1 METLLL
7 AMIVGIVTLCL
18 LVLLVVATIKVF
30 FAVLS
35 LLLVIAGFIVLGVVV
50 ISRLFYDFS

>member
-1 METLLL
+1 MGTLFL

-18 LVLLVVATIKVF
+18 LALLVVATIKVF

-35 LLLVIAGFIVLGVVV
+35 FLLVVAGFIFLWFFV
-50 ISRLFYDFS
+50 I

>member
-1 METLLL
+1 METLILV
-7 AMIVGIVTLCL
+7 AIAAVVTLCL

-35 LLLVIAGFIVLGVVV
+35 FLLVAAGFIVLGIVV
-50 ISRLFYDFS
+50 

>member
-1 METLLL
+1 MESLFL

-30 FAVLS
+30 LAVLS
-35 LLLVIAGFIVLGVVV
+35 LLLVVAGFIVLGVVV
-50 ISRLFYDFS
+50 I

>member
-1 METLLL
+1 MEALFL
-7 AMIVGIVTLCL
+7 AVFVGIVTLCL

-30 FAVLS
+30 LAVLS

-50 ISRLFYDFS
+50 I

>member
-1 METLLL
+1 METLILV
-7 AMIVGIVTLCL
+7 AIAAVVTLCL

-35 LLLVIAGFIVLGVVV
+35 FLLVVVGFIVLGIVV
-50 ISRLFYDFS
+50 

>member
-1 METLLL
+1 METFILV
-7 AMIVGIVTLCL
+7 AIAAVVTLCL

-35 LLLVIAGFIVLGVVV
+35 FLLVVAGFIVLGIVV
-50 ISRLFYDFS
+50 

>member
-1 METLLL
+1 
-7 AMIVGIVTLCL
+7 MIVGIVTLCL

-35 LLLVIAGFIVLGVVV
+35 FLLVIAGFIVLGVA
-50 ISRLFYDFS
+50 II

>member
-1 METLLL
+1 METLFL

-35 LLLVIAGFIVLGVVV
+35 LLLVIAGFIVLGVVF

>member
-1 METLLL
+1 MESLIL
-7 AMIVGIVTLCL
+7 ATIVGIVTLCL

-35 LLLVIAGFIVLGVVV
+35 FLLVVAGFIVLGVA
-50 ISRLFYDFS
+50 II

>member
-1 METLLL
+1 MEALFL

-18 LVLLVVATIKVF
+18 LVLLVVAAIKVF

-35 LLLVIAGFIVLGVVV
+35 FLLVVAGFIVLGVS
-50 ISRLFYDFS
+50 II